1 MAMRRVGVVRTV
13 ESGRHSRRGFLPRR
27 GGRRWGPFRDRR
39 GPSARRQA
47 AERETQTTGEEEAET
62 AYGVDTGRGY
72 EDLVQSLREAAESE
86 DCEGVGALVPE
97 VERTL
102 EDLFARVKA
111 KEGERS
117 ESAAAT
123 TSSSPD
129 LLAQGDDGSVTDEE
143 KIADLLAQVT
153 EFDRADGES
162 EVDSLKRMRRRVDAL
177 QRELVRQELKVV
189 MRDVESNLE
198 REERELDEFLGME
211 FGMEAQKLNYISVTF
226 LTLGVASVAWA
237 CEQFLLGED
246 TSWWWSL
253 PGGLSGAR
261 DWLLMVCPPVVIA
274 GLTQLPALKPLVAKF
289 DYLDEYLTQTF
300 TYNADYLRLDE
311 VDVAEPLP
319 GDLDVS
325 DYEEA
330 GQGPLD
336 PSSVPFATYLC
347 FDTVIIGSEVSFF
360 FFTERERERE
370 RNRGA
375 DNLAPRRPRQ
385 LIVALGFLE
394 GLLLKGAGAYGWA
407 SQDEFAADTA
417 AANALGG
424 LVDTLPLNQFLIG
437 PLVVLAVSA
446 LITSIDFQLNE
457 IEKEEDALLSDLLY
471 SPEAK
476 TSELAQGRC
485 SRFTFEL

>member
-1 MAMRRVGVVRTV
+1 MLPNKNIQGRLDESERLIRNNNMAMTVRQRVVRTV
-13 ESGRHSRRGFLPRR
+13 ESGRHSRPGVLPRR

-39 GPSARRQA
+39 GPAARREA
-47 AERETQTTGEEEAET
+47 AERETQTTGEEAET

-111 KEGERS
+111 KEEMRS

-311 VDVAEPLP
+311 VDVAGPLP

-360 FFTERERERE
+360 FTERERERE
-370 RNRGA
+370 IVELTFSP
-375 DNLAPRRPRQ
+375 LA
-385 LIVALGFLE
+385 AL
-394 GLLLKGAGAYGWA
+394 A
-407 SQDEFAADTA
+407 SSSS
-417 AANALGG
+417 
-424 LVDTLPLNQFLIG
+424 PS
-437 PLVVLAVSA
+437 VS
-446 LITSIDFQLNE
+446 
-457 IEKEEDALLSDLLY
+457 
-471 SPEAK
+471 
-476 TSELAQGRC
+476 
-485 SRFTFEL
+485 SRVCC